1 MNTGVDGAANAVLGL
16 LSFLLVLGVYV
27 WVALALSAMFRKMG
41 EEPWRGWVPFLNIA
55 TVLKWGGFSPWL
67 VLFAL
72 IPGAGQIAVMVLLVI
87 SAHRLGPG
95 FGYGGGMTVLA
106 AFLFPVWATIL
117 GFGPA
122 PWRGARPAARPAPL
136 PPTGASP
143 PYAPF
148 SASPSTGWSGAAG
161 PAVPPPA
168 WPGAAPATPPSTPGD
183 VPVTPT
189 APVVRPNP
197 AAPAQPASVAPQPW
211 APPPPDAPRAPA
223 AHDHAPARPE
233 VDAAA
238 APIVPD
244 AAPPASVDQPEPTD
258 AATAESDNPPEAAAP
273 ATREWQGEIDE
284 VSAVSPAPFPPSSAA
299 AARPFVSPPVSAA
312 DEGIISRVPGQTSA
326 GQAPASQDE
335 AAQAHAGQAETAP
348 VTRLPA
354 PFPPPPASDPEEGDV
369 FPELTGEVSAVVGS
383 PAAGAPKSAISS
395 VSAQQRGADERRAA
409 ATEEAETELDDELD
423 QTVIVPRKRGV
434 WELLPPSGAPI
445 PLETDIIILGRHPV
459 IDPERPRAQ
468 LITVIDPTRTVSK
481 THARLERRGDVWF
494 IVDLHST
501 NGVLLP
507 SLLGTDI
514 ELEPGVE
521 MEVDGRFLLGDAS
534 LRLQRVELGG

>member
-148 SASPSTGWSGAAG
+148 SASPSAGWSGAAG

-168 WPGAAPATPPSTPGD
+168 WPAAAPATPPSTTGA
-183 VPVTPT
+183 VPLTPT

-223 AHDHAPARPE
+223 VHDQAPARPE
-233 VDAAA
+233 ADAAA
-238 APIVPD
+238 ASIVPD
-244 AAPPASVDQPEPTD
+244 AAPP
-258 AATAESDNPPEAAAP
+258 
-273 ATREWQGEIDE
+273 
-284 VSAVSPAPFPPSSAA
+284 VSPAPFPPSSAA

-326 GQAPASQDE
+326 GQAPASQDA

-354 PFPPPPASDPEEGDV
+354 PFPPPAASDREEGDV

-409 ATEEAETELDDELD
+409 AMEEAETELDDELD
-423 QTVIVPRKRGV
+423 QTVIVPRRRGV

-445 PLETDIIILGRHPV
+445 PLESDVIILGRHPV
-459 IDPERPRAQ
+459 IDSERPRAQ

-521 MEVDGRFLLGDAS
+521 MEVEGRFLLGDAS